1 MIDRFWSFS
10 CLNYMDHVWAGD
22 KPWGRC
28 RFCDEVWGPVKH
40 VVNEC
45 TSAKILAAR
54 EDAIKELDT
63 VGVTSKDHL
72 FNILFRRV
80 GVKEFLWRKVA
91 HIGAQF
97 LIKSDILG
105 NF

>member
-1 MIDRFWSFS
+1 MYV
-10 CLNYMDHVWAGD
+10 CLLRSSLHVRTLSW
-22 KPWGRC
+22 
-28 RFCDEVWGPVKH
+28 
-40 VVNEC
+40 
-45 TSAKILAAR
+45 
-54 EDAIKELDT
+54 ELDA

-91 HIGAQF
+91 HVGAQF

>member
-1 MIDRFWSFS
+1 MWIAFGLETSLGADADSAMR
-10 CLNYMDHVWAGD
+10 NN
-22 KPWGRC
+22 
-28 RFCDEVWGPVKH
+28 WGPVKH

-45 TSAKILAAR
+45 TSAKIVAAR
-54 EDAIKELDT
+54 KDAIKELDS

-72 FNILFRRV
+72 FNVLFRRV